1 MKPLLLLLTLT
12 LTLPLS
18 AGDHDIVIYG
28 GTSAAVIAAVQAK
41 QMGKSAV
48 IVCPDKHLGG
58 LTSGGLGWTDSG
70 NKAVIGGL
78 SRNFYHRIWK
88 EYQKSG
94 AWHLQQREDYVK
106 VRGGRGARAIDDKN
120 EAMWV
125 FEPHVA
131 ERIFDELIRENAIPV
146 HRDEWLDR
154 KNGVKK
160 SNGRIRSITTLAGRT
175 FTGTIFIDATY
186 EGDLMAAAGVTY
198 AVGREP
204 NSTYG
209 ETLNG
214 VQTGHARSHQFEMPV
229 DPYVVPGDPS
239 SGLLP
244 RIHGDSPGEEF
255 SGDHRVQAYCF
266 RTCMTDHP
274 DNLVPWPKP
283 EGYDPMQYELALRYY
298 QAGWKGVFHK
308 FDPMPNRKTDTNNH
322 GAFSFDNIG
331 YNYDYPEASY
341 DRRREIIKEHET
353 YQKGLLWFIANDPR
367 VPKDL
372 QDEMKQWGLARDEFT
387 DNRNWP
393 HQIYVREARRM
404 VGDFVVT
411 ELHLR
416 RTKATPR
423 PIGMGSYNMDS
434 HNVQRYVDKNG
445 HARNEG
451 DIQVNPGGPYPID
464 FGTIL
469 PREPECANLLVPV
482 AVSSSHI
489 AYGSI
494 RMEPVFMILGQSAA
508 TAAVLAINGGT
519 SVQDVPYP
527 ALEKRLLADR
537 QVLSHPASGLSRAK
551 LGGIVVDDSEATA
564 RTGEWKASTA
574 NNPYLGAGYVHDDN
588 KADGNTSIT
597 FTIPIEQPGTYELK
611 LLYPA
616 NSNRSTSTRVHLRWA
631 DKNMSITV
639 DQTEPASSLGRL
651 TIRKPCDLTAMI
663 RNKDTDG
670 YVVVD
675 GIQLVPTR

>member
-1 MKPLLLLLTLT
+1 MKFPILLSILI
-12 LTLPLS
+12 LPLT
-18 AGDHDIVIYG
+18 AANHDVVIYG
-28 GTSAAVIAAVQAK
+28 GTSAGVIAAVQTK
-41 QMGKSAV
+41 QMGKSVV

-70 NKAVIGGL
+70 KKQVIGGL
-78 SRNFYHRIWK
+78 SRDFYHRIWK
-88 EYQKSG
+88 QYQHPETWRWQKPAEYGNRGQG
-94 AWHLQQREDYVK
+94 AP
-106 VRGGRGARAIDDKN
+106 AIDGDQRT
-120 EAMWV
+120 MWV

-131 ERIFDELIRENAIPV
+131 EKVFEDLIKENDITV

-154 KNGVKK
+154 NNGVEKK
-160 SNGRIRSITTLAGRT
+160 DNAIRSINMLSGKTFAGKM
-175 FTGTIFIDATY
+175 FIDATY
-186 EGDLMAAAGVTY
+186 EGDLMAAAGVSFT
-198 AVGREP
+198 VGREA
-204 NSTYG
+204 NSKYG

-214 VQTGHARSHQFEMPV
+214 VQTGHARSHQFEKPV

-244 RIHGDSPGEEF
+244 RIHGDPPGEEF

-283 EGYDPMQYELALRYY
+283 EGYDPLQYELALRYY
-298 QAGWKGVFHK
+298 QAGWKGVFRK
-308 FDPMPNRKTDTNNH
+308 FDPIPNRKTDTNNH

-341 DRRREIIKEHET
+341 ERRREIIREHET

-367 VPKDL
+367 VPGDIREK
-372 QDEMKQWGLARDEFT
+372 MNRWGLARDEFT
-387 DNRNWP
+387 DNGNWP

-416 RTKATPR
+416 RNKPTPR

-434 HNVQRYVDKNG
+434 HNVQRYIDENG

-464 FGTIL
+464 YGAIL
-469 PREPECANLLVPV
+469 PRESECANLLVPV

-508 TAAVLAINGGT
+508 TAAALAIDGKGG
-519 SVQDVPYP
+519 VQDVPYE
-527 ALEKRLLADR
+527 ALEKRLLADG
-537 QVLSHPASGLSRAK
+537 QVLDTPATGLLKRK
-551 LGGIVVDDSEATA
+551 LKGIVLDDREATG
-564 RTGEWKASTA
+564 REGEWTPSTA
-574 NNPYLGAGYVHDDN
+574 NQPYLEHGYIHDGD
-588 KADGNTSIT
+588 KRDGKTTIS
-597 FTIPIEQPGTYELK
+597 FTLPVTKPGDFDLN
-611 LLYPA
+611 LLYPP
-616 NSNRSTSTRVHLRWA
+616 NTNRSTKTPVTARW
-631 DKNMSITV
+631 DGNEKTFRV
-639 DQTEPASSLGRL
+639 DQTKPASILGRL
-651 TIRKPCDLTAMI
+651 SFKSSTSLTIEV
-663 RNKDTDG
+663 RNHKTDG

-675 GIQLVPTR
+675 GIQVLPR